1 MMLADKPA
9 SITLSRQTM
18 APVCLLRLPR
28 WQYRANI
35 CTNRPT
41 TTRCTAPWPSWAK
54 RGRHLDVA
62 ERSCQPAPMSFRNRK
77 SARAAFWCTAL
88 IAVITAVNASVIA
101 RSDSPRDVRT
111 ITFPGPKR
119 RKHGHLADSQTKAP
133 RSLRLEPLVREQPRY
148 SLCTCVT
155 WACTALPRSHT
166 VSVAVTIRLRDV
178 YGACF
183 PRPKSGWQSGT
194 TSSGRSRRL

>member
-54 RGRHLDVA
+54 RGRHLDDGEKIMPTGRDELSKPEKRARDLLVHGA
-62 ERSCQPAPMSFRNRK
+62 DRGHHGGQPG
-77 SARAAFWCTAL
+77 AL
-88 IAVITAVNASVIA
+88 GALRFNASCTHHHH
-101 RSDSPRDVRT
+101 RRQ
-111 ITFPGPKR
+111 PKR
-119 RKHGHLADSQTKAP
+119 LNHGNFAGSQPSAQ
-133 RSLRLEPLVREQPRY
+133 RSLRLKPLVREQPRY
-148 SLCTCVT
+148 SLSMYGNPQRTV
-155 WACTALPRSHT
+155 LPRAHT

-178 YGACF
+178 
-183 PRPKSGWQSGT
+183 
-194 TSSGRSRRL
+194 